1 MFWYIICIKIFVN
14 VFFSFKEYALV
25 PEHIETRSLY
35 SPHNPDMEYGKV
47 EMWVDMFAM
56 DGHIPPKPIAITP
69 RKPDKYQLRVIVR
82 NVEDVSLSD
91 YNPVTGEQTSDIYV
105 RGFVANDQLC
115 PPQKTDVH
123 YRSLDGEGNFNWRFV
138 FNLEY
143 LPTEEVIVFYQK
155 TGMLSTRLKTVKE
168 KPICKLLKLY
178 NSDV

>member
-1 MFWYIICIKIFVN
+1 MSN

-82 NVEDVSLSD
+82 NVEDTDLIYVLFAMVAKRYLIVSL
-91 YNPVTGEQTSDIYV
+91 I
-105 RGFVANDQLC
+105 
-115 PPQKTDVH
+115 
-123 YRSLDGEGNFNWRFV
+123 
-138 FNLEY
+138 
-143 LPTEEVIVFYQK
+143 
-155 TGMLSTRLKTVKE
+155 
-168 KPICKLLKLY
+168 
-178 NSDV
+178 